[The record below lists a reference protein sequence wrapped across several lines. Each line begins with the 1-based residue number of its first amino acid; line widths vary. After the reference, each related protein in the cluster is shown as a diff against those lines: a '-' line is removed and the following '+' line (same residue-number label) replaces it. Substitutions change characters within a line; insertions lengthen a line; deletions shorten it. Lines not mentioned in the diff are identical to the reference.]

1 LRQLPRTGRRRG
13 SSGTRGKIL
22 GAARLQFARSGYDHA
37 SIRAIATSARVD
49 SKLVQHFYG
58 SKRDL
63 FVAAMG
69 LPVDPAKIIPAL
81 LAPGPSG
88 LGERLVRTF
97 IGVWD
102 SPEGRHLVGLLRS
115 VVGNQ
120 DASAMMRDYFAHE
133 IVGTLVAS
141 LDMDEPRR
149 RASLV
154 ASQLFGLA
162 LVRYVVKLQPIV
174 SASPDDLARWVGPNV
189 QRYFAGPLRGAA

>member
-1 LRQLPRTGRRRG
+1 MPRTGRRPGR
-13 SSGTRGKIL
+13 SGTRPKIL
-22 GAARLQFARSGYDHA
+22 AAARTQFAKRGYDRA
-37 SIRAIATSARVD
+37 SIRAIAWSARVD

-58 SKRDL
+58 SKHDL

-69 LPVDPAKIIPAL
+69 MPIDPAQLIPAL
-81 LAPGPSG
+81 LAPGIER

-115 VVGNQ
+115 VVGSQ
-120 DASAMMRDYFAHE
+120 VASAMMREYFAQE

-174 SASPDDLARWVGPNV
+174 SASPDELASWVGPNV
-189 QRYFAGPLRGAA
+189 QRYFAGPLARAA